1 LDSKV
6 KSLNQLLLDFD
17 YKQNFKDDD
26 FYVGKSNFYAFELIN
41 KWPTWEKNFLNISG
55 EKFSGKTHLTNIF
68 LKKFNGIRIE
78 ANLLNNDNIKKIKP
92 YQNIVLEDLSSD
104 INEKLIYT
112 LFNIIDQDNKFL
124 IITSLESIPEI
135 DFKLEDL
142 KSRTKNC
149 LIAKIENP
157 DDELMF
163 ALILKNLSDRQITL
177 NKKLIDFII
186 KRVERSYG
194 KIFEFIYKIDKIS
207 LKKKKSID
215 FKIINEALEE

>member
-1 LDSKV
+1 M

-17 YKQNFKDDD
+17 YEQNFRDDD
-26 FYVGKSNFYAFELIN
+26 FYVGKSNFYPFELIN
-41 KWPTWEKNFLNISG
+41 NWPKWEKNFLNISG

-68 LKKFNGIRIE
+68 LKKFDGIRIDSCLLTDE
-78 ANLLNNDNIKKIKP
+78 NLKIIKP
-92 YQNIVLEDLSSD
+92 YQNIVLEDLNLNV
-104 INEKLIYT
+104 NEKLIYT

-124 IITSLESIPEI
+124 IITSSEPITEI
-135 DFKLEDL
+135 NFMLEDL
-142 KSRTKNC
+142 KSRTKDC
-149 LIAKIENP
+149 LLAKIEDP

-177 NKKLIDFII
+177 DKKLIDYII

>member
-1 LDSKV
+1 M

-17 YKQNFKDDD
+17 YEQNFTDDD
-26 FYVGKSNFYAFELIN
+26 FYVGRSNFYPFELIN
-41 KWPTWEKNFLNISG
+41 KWPKWEKNFLNISG
-55 EKFSGKTHLTNIF
+55 EKSSGKTHLTNIF
-68 LKKFNGIRIE
+68 LKKFNGIRVE
-78 ANLLNNDNIKKIKP
+78 SSLLNDENLTAIKP
-92 YQNIVLEDLSSD
+92 YQNVVLENLNSD
-104 INEKLIYT
+104 VNAKLIYS

-124 IITSLESIPEI
+124 IITSSEPITEI

-149 LIAKIENP
+149 LLAKIGNP

-163 ALILKNLSDRQITL
+163 ALILKSLSDRQITL
-177 NKKLIDFII
+177 DKKLIDFII

-207 LKKKKSID
+207 LKKKKPID

>member
-1 LDSKV
+1 M

-17 YKQNFKDDD
+17 YEQNFRDDD
-26 FYVGKSNFYAFELIN
+26 FYVGKSNFYPFEIIN
-41 KWPTWEKNFLNISG
+41 NWPKWEKNFLNISG

-68 LKKFNGIRIE
+68 LKKFDGIKIE
-78 ANLLNNDNIKKIKP
+78 SNLLNDETLKTIKP
-92 YQNIVLEDLSSD
+92 YQNIVLENLNLKV
-104 INEKLIYT
+104 NEKLIYS

-124 IITSLESIPEI
+124 IITSSEPVSII
-135 DFKLEDL
+135 NFKLKDL

-149 LIAKIENP
+149 LLAKIENP

-177 NKKLIDFII
+177 DKKLIDFII

-215 FKIINEALEE
+215 FKIIKEALGE

>member
-1 LDSKV
+1 M

-17 YKQNFKDDD
+17 YEQNFKDDD
-26 FYVGKSNFYAFELIN
+26 FYVGKSNFYSYEIIN
-41 KWPTWEKNFLNISG
+41 NWPKWEKNFLNIIG

-68 LKKFNGIRIE
+68 LKNFNGISVE
-78 ANLLNNDNIKKIKP
+78 SNLLNNENLRSIKP
-92 YQNIVLEDLSSD
+92 YQNVVLENLNLNVD
-104 INEKLIYT
+104 EKLIYS

-124 IITSLESIPEI
+124 IITSLEPIVTI

-149 LIAKIENP
+149 LMAKIENP

-163 ALILKNLSDRQITL
+163 ALILKNLSDRQIIL
-177 NKKLIDFII
+177 DKKLIDFII

-194 KIFEFIYKIDKIS
+194 KIFEFIYKIDKVS

>member
-1 LDSKV
+1 M

-17 YKQNFKDDD
+17 YEQNFKDDD
-26 FYVGKSNFYAFELIN
+26 FYVGKSNFYPFELIN
-41 KWPTWEKNFLNISG
+41 NWPKWEKNFLNISG
-55 EKFSGKTHLTNIF
+55 AKFSGKTHLTNIF
-68 LKKFNGIRIE
+68 LKKFNGIKIE
-78 ANLLNNDNIKKIKP
+78 ADLFNDGDLKKIKLF
-92 YQNIVLEDLSSD
+92 QNIVLENLHLNV
-104 INEKLIYT
+104 NEKLIYS

-124 IITSLESIPEI
+124 IITSHEPVAEI
-135 DFKLEDL
+135 DFKLNDL
-142 KSRTKNC
+142 RSRTKNC
-149 LIAKIENP
+149 LLAKIENP

-177 NKKLIDFII
+177 DKKLIDFII